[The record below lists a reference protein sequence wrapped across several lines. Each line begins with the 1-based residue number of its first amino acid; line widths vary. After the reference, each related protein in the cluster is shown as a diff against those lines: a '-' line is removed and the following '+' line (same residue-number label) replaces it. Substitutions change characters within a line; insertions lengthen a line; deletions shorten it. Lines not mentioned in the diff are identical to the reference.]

1 MHDQPEENRSM
12 NGDEDGTG
20 GTPWVSSGSGDTHGV
35 PPAGRAR
42 PAPVDRDDRAG
53 RPGDDQPAGR
63 PGGPVPLV
71 SAQDVEDADDILFA
85 HPPRVVTRWLCG
97 CGEDYPCPD
106 VRFARLVRAVHATDT
121 GVDDSR

>member
-1 MHDQPEENRSM
+1 M
-12 NGDEDGTG
+12 
-20 GTPWVSSGSGDTHGV
+20 
-35 PPAGRAR
+35 
-42 PAPVDRDDRAG
+42 
-53 RPGDDQPAGR
+53 
-63 PGGPVPLV
+63 PLV

>member
-1 MHDQPEENRSM
+1 M
-12 NGDEDGTG
+12 
-20 GTPWVSSGSGDTHGV
+20 
-35 PPAGRAR
+35 
-42 PAPVDRDDRAG
+42 DRDDRAG
-53 RPGDDQPAGR
+53 RPGDEQPAGR
-63 PGGPVPLV
+63 LGRPEPLV

-106 VRFARLVRAVHATDT
+106 VRFARLVRAARATDT